1 MKQFILFLLLTYPFN
16 CLSQIITDETL
27 KARIEQIKKLDLF
40 DSKIIFAVDSF
51 DYNDLSFPYW
61 NPNETYYQGDFARYK
76 YILYEAKLDNK
87 GVKPTDSEI
96 YWIKSMAPH
105 PSLYLRDSAN
115 IEDLRILLTNENSF
129 VKLYAFGSLSYRN
142 EPGLYKLILNEI
154 DDNRKILSA
163 AGDEV
168 SDSYIS
174 ELMIKYYYKKLS
186 SAEIRNLK
194 RLIKVRHRHLIP
206 VLAII
211 KED

>member
-1 MKQFILFLLLTYPFN
+1 MKRFILLLLLTSSIN

-27 KARIEQIKKLDLF
+27 KVRIEQIKKLDLF
-40 DSKIIFAVDSF
+40 DSKITFAIDSF

-61 NPNETYYQGDFARYK
+61 NPDETYYQGDFARYK
-76 YILYEAKLDNK
+76 YILYEAKFENK

-96 YWIKSMAPH
+96 YWIKSSGPH

-115 IEDLRILLTNENSF
+115 INDLRSLLTNENPF

-142 EPGLYKLILNEI
+142 EPGLYKFILDEI
-154 DDNRKILSA
+154 DNNRKILSA

-168 SDSYIS
+168 SDSYIP
-174 ELMIKYYYKKLS
+174 ELMIEFYYRKMS
-186 SAEIRNLK
+186 SKEIGNLK
-194 RLIKVRHRHLIP
+194 ELINRKYHHLIP

-211 KED
+211 KEN